1 MNKYREE
8 RDKLK
13 AYNAELR
20 EALAEARKQR
30 DLVAEV
36 ASEAQAEVEQLRTEL
51 EEKKGELAVAY
62 GGGTTEP
69 EREWF
74 SALDKVKAEADGYK
88 RLFKQEVAWGEE
100 KLREVERLQR
110 ELDETA
116 ALADRLAKGYNEK
129 HAEVNRLTAWK
140 NAAESGGGAGVRAAR
155 AEAEV
160 ERLSAENRQR
170 LLDAKA
176 DRDEIERLRAENDA
190 LGKMVELNVTA
201 LNKALDEAER
211 LRKRN
216 NDSNYYQKQQKKEI
230 TTLKGE
236 LTIERGK
243 AERLRVDRDENAKAY
258 AEEYARFHAEVER
271 LQEEVTRVRGFW
283 EDSQVKHA
291 NAASEVERLRAENQ
305 KLRAAQAEAWDEVE
319 VQHAEVNRLTAWKNA
334 AESGGG
340 AGVRAARAEAAVE
353 RLTTER
359 DALFS
364 SAATLEGKTE
374 RLQVIEAGFRA
385 AYEPLQGEDD
395 WYNRRLPLIRAAQ
408 DALKEVDDEG
418 R

>member
-36 ASEAQAEVEQLRTEL
+36 ASEAQAEAEKQNDIARRYYNLLAREQAKVERLRDQAIKQNHINVAQAQEVERLRAELEGETLLARDMVAEVERLREGNTWLAQKLDASKAEVERVRGFWEDSQVQHSKAADEVERLRAGQKNDGDLIEGLRQEVEQLRTEL

-62 GGGTTEP
+62 GSGTTKP

-74 SALDKVKAEADGYK
+74 SALD
-88 RLFKQEVAWGEE
+88 VA
-100 KLREVERLQR
+100 
-110 ELDETA
+110 
-116 ALADRLAKGYNEK
+116 
-129 HAEVNRLTAWK
+129 H
-140 NAAESGGGAGVRAAR
+140 
-155 AEAEV
+155 AEV
-160 ERLSAENRQR
+160 ERLRVKA
-170 LLDAKA
+170 AKS
-176 DRDEIERLRAENDA
+176 
-190 LGKMVELNVTA
+190 
-201 LNKALDEAER
+201 EAEA
-211 LRKRN
+211 
-216 NDSNYYQKQQKKEI
+216 
-230 TTLKGE
+230 
-236 LTIERGK
+236 RGYW
-243 AERLRVDRDENAKAY
+243 EEN
-258 AEEYARFHAEVER
+258 ER

-291 NAASEVERLRAENQ
+291 NAASEVERLQAENQ
-305 KLRAAQAEAWDEVE
+305 SLRAHQAEAWDEVE
-319 VQHAEVNRLTAWKNA
+319 VQHHEVERLRAWKDA

-340 AGVRAARAEAAVE
+340 AGVRAANAEAEVG

-385 AYEPLQGEDD
+385 AYEPSQGEDD